1 MKTTE
6 NKIEACEKLLGE
18 LKAEL
23 LKRKETEF
31 KAGKWIIGKNTN
43 DGRQYIPHHP
53 VRFIEEGDYWCRFE
67 SDKDGR
73 TETSKKYLRHA
84 TEDEVESHLIEEAK
98 KRGYNQGVKVK
109 NMTKDDN
116 FSVDCINNGFKSF
129 PIEYNPRNDELSAN
143 MAIYKQGK
151 WAEIIEEKPVITFD
165 GVEYSETTL
174 RSIIKK
180 ATE

>member
-84 TEDEVESHLIEEAK
+84 TEDEVESHLIEEAE
-98 KRGYNQGVKVK
+98 KRGYKEGVKVK
-109 NMTKDDN
+109 CLSEVGGTGILKNR
-116 FSVDCINNGFKSF
+116 INEYD
-129 PIEYNPRNDELSAN
+129 IERDKLWHYISDGAIL
-143 MAIYKQGK
+143 IYKQGK
-151 WAEIIEEKPVITFD
+151 WAEIIKEKPVITFD